1 MPRPAYTRRVSRLAV
16 AAVLTFALVAC
27 SKPRLELQPHDRL
40 PAAGAHHED
49 ETPVVTNERAPQS
62 VVQDTTGVSVDLATV
77 WAQQRVL
84 VVFYM
89 GHWCPHCQKQLADLE
104 ARRGELAA
112 TGTAIVAVSTDA
124 PADAAALHDR
134 LRLGFAIYSDPE
146 LAVITRW
153 GAQDY
158 SQNIAKP
165 SVFVVEPG
173 GAISYRHIGATQTD
187 RPTVDQLLAVLSA
200 GGAAAAPE

>member
-1 MPRPAYTRRVSRLAV
+1 MIRLAA
-16 AAVLTFALVAC
+16 AAVLTFALIAC

-40 PAAGAHHED
+40 PAAGEHHAD
-49 ETPVVTNERAPQS
+49 ETPAVTNESAPPS
-62 VVQDTTGVSVDLATV
+62 VVQDATGASVDLATV

-89 GHWCPHCQKQLADLE
+89 GHWCPHCQKQLADLD

-134 LRLGFAIYSDPE
+134 LRLGFAVYSDPE

-158 SQNIAKP
+158 AQNIAKP

-173 GAISYRHIGATQTD
+173 GAISYRHIGESQTD
-187 RPTVDQLLAVLSA
+187 RPTVDQLLAILKA
-200 GGAAAAPE
+200 HAAPATPE